1 MWLDQFWFL
10 NTAAA
15 AAAAAAVA
23 AKAAK
28 SQNSTPK
35 KSDEGDK
42 VTLAMSND
50 AKITTATS
58 EVELVLV

>member
-10 NTAAA
+10 NT
-15 AAAAAAVA
+15 AAAAAVA

-28 SQNSTPK
+28 SQNSTLK